1 VVHSLNAWLDKA
13 ILLAD
18 VKQNIL
24 VSQAILR
31 RIGHLNSSNEKLVD
45 SLELREMLTVTTYFP
60 GILIL

>member
-1 VVHSLNAWLDKA
+1 MVHSLNAWLDKA